1 MTLFGESA
9 PSVPVA
15 AVGSVVGSD
24 HVAAFRDNQD
34 GCAARRGY
42 GWSVVVVTDGCGSA
56 PRSEIGA
63 KLGAVF
69 LARAAVARLAR
80 LTPRAACDAI
90 HGDLVS
96 SLAATARALGGG
108 AARARDVLADAFL
121 FSWLCAAVG
130 PTRAVVLGQGDGAFA
145 VDGEVTQLDP
155 GPANAPSYAAYALT
169 SGDLARPV
177 LHVDRPAVRVASLVV
192 ATDGA
197 AGLLGRG
204 RPLGDLVASGRLA
217 KNPSLLVKALR
228 VAQRGGGARDDATAG
243 AIVRGAP

>member
-1 MTLFGESA
+1 MTLSA
-9 PSVPVA
+9 SIRTVVA
-15 AVGSVVGSD
+15 AGTVAGAD

-34 GCAARRGY
+34 GCAVRRAH
-42 GWSVVVVTDGCGSA
+42 GWCVAVVTDGCGSA

-63 KLGAVF
+63 KLGAIF

-80 LTPRAACDAI
+80 LAPPAACAAI
-90 HGDLVS
+90 HADLVS
-96 SLAATARALGGG
+96 SLAAAARALGGG

-121 FSWLCAAVG
+121 FSWLCAAIG
-130 PTRAVVLGQGDGAFA
+130 PTRAVVLGHGDGAFA
-145 VDGEVTQLDP
+145 IDGEVTHIDP
-155 GPANAPSYAAYALT
+155 GPHNAPPYAAYALT
-169 SGDLARPV
+169 SADAARPV
-177 LHVDRPAVRVASLVV
+177 LHVDRPVDRVSSIVV

-204 RPLGDLVASGRLA
+204 RPLGELVASGRFA

-228 VAQRGGGARDDATAG
+228 VAQRAGGARDDATAG